1 MKGLGTV
8 IGIAIFL
15 LILLVSLSLI
25 LIYLGKFQLVGEEMS
40 QAQLSIYNHN
50 QGGIEIVS
58 AVAYY
63 TVIQYQQ
70 CPIQQPPHHPPG
82 FVTKPYEYELQY
94 VKIVLYNPSNVPEGI
109 EYLVFLSPNNNQ
121 PIYEYYVG
129 ITLSP
134 HSSYTVVIY
143 PNQLYAPYGV
153 QQWQLSEIGQYV
165 PYTFKVDCNGNYI
178 SHPTPTEVPVAV
190 FTSYGNVGS
199 STLSY
204 STTGG

>member
-40 QAQLSIYNHN
+40 QAQVSIYNHN
-50 QGGIEIVS
+50 QGGIKIVS

-70 CPIQQPPHHPPG
+70 CPIHLPSPFPPL

-109 EYLVFLSPNNNQ
+109 EYLMFLSPNNQ

-153 QQWQLSEIGQYV
+153 QQWILSEIGQYV

-178 SHPTPTEVPVAV
+178 SYPIPTSVSITV

-204 STTGG
+204 SIPGG

>member
-40 QAQLSIYNHN
+40 QAQISIYNHN
-50 QGGIEIVS
+50 QGGINIVC

-70 CPIQQPPHHPPG
+70 CPPN
-82 FVTKPYEYELQY
+82 FVAKPYVYELQY
-94 VKIVLYNPSNVPEGI
+94 VKIVLCNPSNVPEGI
-109 EYLVFLSPNNNQ
+109 EYLMFLSPNNQQ

-134 HSSYTVVIY
+134 HSSYIVVIY

-165 PYTFKVDCNGNYI
+165 PYTFKVGCNGNYI
-178 SHPTPTEVPVAV
+178 GYPIPTKAKVPITV

-204 STTGG
+204 SIHGG

>member
-40 QAQLSIYNHN
+40 QAQVSIYNHN
-50 QGGIEIVS
+50 QGGIKIVS

-70 CPIQQPPHHPPG
+70 CPPK

-109 EYLVFLSPNNNQ
+109 EYLMFLSPNNQ

-134 HSSYTVVIY
+134 HSSYTVVIN

-153 QQWQLSEIGQYV
+153 QQWILSEIGQYV
-165 PYTFKVDCNGNYI
+165 PYTFKVDCNGNPIGYPI
-178 SHPTPTEVPVAV
+178 PNNNVQITV

-199 STLSY
+199 STLQIL
-204 STTGG
+204 GG